1 MVNVEG
7 KMQYKL
13 SVDTEKESY
22 SINYE
27 STIENEIAS
36 LMVATQVLGVQLN
49 NQKEFK
55 KTAKGKANKDAV
67 GSNIAKISSGIAG
80 INSFLNALLNN
91 YEDYKKFAEEQKR
104 LAEEKK
110 ASDTINPPIPE

>member
-7 KMQYKL
+7 QMKYKL
-13 SVDTEKESY
+13 GIDTEKENY

-49 NQKEFK
+49 NQKEYK
-55 KTAKGKANKDAV
+55 KTAVGKKNKDAV

-91 YEDYKKFAEEQKR
+91 YEDYKKFAEEQK
-104 LAEEKK
+104 K
-110 ASDTINPPIPE
+110 ASAEINPPIPE